1 MSLDYCQEMFI
12 FCLST
17 VGIGLHTSGG
27 GGGARYVRKQSYGIP
42 TWSFKKSGNGLL
54 KSYDFGVFEHSFSL
68 KSHPCMSAQSS
79 DNEKVLVV
87 LLRTESKCN
96 QKETKKV

>member
-17 VGIGLHTSGG
+17 VGIGLPTS

-42 TWSFKKSGNGLL
+42 TWPL
-54 KSYDFGVFEHSFSL
+54 KNLG
-68 KSHPCMSAQSS
+68 
-79 DNEKVLVV
+79 KVY
-87 LLRTESKCN
+87 
-96 QKETKKV
+96 

>member
-17 VGIGLHTSGG
+17 VGIGLPTSG

-42 TWSFKKSGNGLL
+42 TWSL
-54 KSYDFGVFEHSFSL
+54 KNL
-68 KSHPCMSAQSS
+68 
-79 DNEKVLVV
+79 EKVY
-87 LLRTESKCN
+87 
-96 QKETKKV
+96 